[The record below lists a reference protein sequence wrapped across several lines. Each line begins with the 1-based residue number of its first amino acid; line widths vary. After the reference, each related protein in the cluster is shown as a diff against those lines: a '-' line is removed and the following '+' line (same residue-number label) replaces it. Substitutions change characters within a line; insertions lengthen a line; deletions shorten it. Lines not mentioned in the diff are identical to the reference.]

1 MKFERMRLS
10 AVRPH
15 GRPRAPD
22 GLRAVVIGGGLA
34 GLAAATV
41 LAERGV
47 RATLVEKEAYLGGR
61 VGSWSDVLF
70 DGTSFEMERGFHGF
84 FRQYYNL
91 RNLLRRIDPELS
103 FLVPLRDY
111 PLFGPNGETQSFE
124 GLPRSAPHNI
134 IELVRRSENLR
145 WTDLR
150 RVSPRQAL
158 SMLAYDEHDTYA
170 RFDAMTARHYLDSL
184 SFPPAARRMLFDVFS
199 HSFFNPE
206 ERYSAA
212 ELLMNFHFYFMG
224 NPEGLVFDVMNEP
237 FGRSFVRPLAT
248 RLERLGV
255 EVLAGTSVR
264 AVVPGPAGYRVEL
277 AGGTALACD
286 LAILAL
292 DVAGLRELVRAS
304 PELGGERW
312 RSNVLGLTT
321 TDPFV
326 VVRVWLDRPV
336 RSDRAAFAG
345 TAGLGLCDNISVYER
360 FEGESRQ
367 WAERNGGSVVELHAY
382 AVPRDKRVL
391 DVRNEL
397 VRTLHDLYPET
408 RSATILDE
416 RVLAKD
422 DCPAFE
428 PGTYR
433 TRPGVATGAR
443 GLAIAGDFVRTPF
456 PTALMERAVS
466 SGFLA
471 ANHVL
476 APYDVCDEPLD
487 SVPLR
492 GRLAALGRLVA

>member
-1 MKFERMRLS
+1 MKFERTRLS
-10 AVRPH
+10 ALRPQ
-15 GRPRAPD
+15 GRSRAPD
-22 GLRAVVIGGGLA
+22 GLRAVVVGGGLA

-41 LAERGV
+41 LGERGV
-47 RATLVEKEAYLGGR
+47 RTTLVEREAYLGGR

-70 DGTSFEMERGFHGF
+70 DGTPFEMERGFHGF

-91 RNLLRRIDPELS
+91 RNLLRRVDPELS
-103 FLVPLRDY
+103 SLVPLRDY

-124 GLPRSAPHNI
+124 GLPRRAPHNI

-145 WTDLR
+145 WSDLR
-150 RVSPRQAL
+150 HVSPRQAL
-158 SMLAYDEHDTYA
+158 SMLSYDESETYA
-170 RFDAMTARHYLDSL
+170 RFDHLSARDYLDSL

-237 FGRSFVRPLAT
+237 FGRSFVRPLAV

-255 EVLAGTSVR
+255 DVR
-264 AVVPGPAGYRVEL
+264 ASTAAGRISPVNDGYRVEL
-277 AGGTALACD
+277 SGGDVMTCD
-286 LAILAL
+286 LVVLAL
-292 DVAGLRELVRAS
+292 DVAGLREIVRVS

-312 RSNVLGLTT
+312 RSNVLALRT

-336 RSDRAAFAG
+336 RADRSAFAG
-345 TAGLGLCDNISVYER
+345 TAGLGLCDNISIYER
-360 FEGESRQ
+360 FEGESRE
-367 WAERNGGSVVELHAY
+367 WAARTGGSVIELHAY
-382 AVPRDKRVL
+382 AVPPERRL
-391 DVRNEL
+391 EDVRDEL

-408 RSATILDE
+408 RAAAILDE
-416 RVLAKD
+416 RLSMKD

-428 PGTYR
+428 PGAYR
-433 TRPGVATGAR
+433 TRPGVATGIR
-443 GLAIAGDFVRTPF
+443 GVAIAGDFVRTPF

-471 ANHVL
+471 SNHLL
-476 APYDVCDEPLD
+476 APYDVRDEPLD

-492 GRLAALGRLVA
+492 GRFAGFGRLVA

>member
-1 MKFERMRLS
+1 MKFERTRLS

-15 GRPRAPD
+15 GRSRAPE
-22 GLRAVVIGGGLA
+22 GLRAIVVGGGLA

-47 RATLVEKEAYLGGR
+47 RATVLEREAYLGGR

-70 DGTSFEMERGFHGF
+70 DGTPFEMERGFHGF

-91 RNLLRRIDPELS
+91 RSLLRRVDPELS
-103 FLVPLRDY
+103 SLVALRDY

-124 GLPRSAPHNI
+124 GLPRRAPHNI

-145 WTDLR
+145 WGDLR
-150 RVSPRQAL
+150 HVSPRQAL
-158 SMLAYDEHDTYA
+158 SMLAYDESDTYA
-170 RFDAMTARHYLDSL
+170 RFDHLTAREYLDSL

-237 FGRSFVRPLAT
+237 FGRSFVRPLAL
-248 RLERLGV
+248 RLERLG
-255 EVLAGTSVR
+255 ADVR
-264 AVVPGPAGYRVEL
+264 ASTAAQRITPSGDRYRVALGGGEEL
-277 AGGTALACD
+277 EGD
-286 LAILAL
+286 LVVLAL
-292 DVAGLRELVRAS
+292 DVAGLRELVRVS
-304 PELGGERW
+304 PELGSERW
-312 RSNVLGLTT
+312 RSDVLALRT

-326 VVRVWLDRPV
+326 VVRLWLDRAV
-336 RSDRAAFAG
+336 RRDRAAFAG
-345 TAGLGLCDNISVYER
+345 TAGLGLCDNISIYER
-360 FEGESRQ
+360 FEGESRE
-367 WAERNGGSVVELHAY
+367 WAERTGGSVVELHAY
-382 AVPRDKRVL
+382 AVPRARRLD
-391 DVRNEL
+391 DVRDEL
-397 VRTLHDLYPET
+397 VRTLHELYPET
-408 RSATILDE
+408 GSASILDE
-416 RVLAKD
+416 RRSMKD

-443 GLAIAGDFVRTPF
+443 GLAVAGDFVRTPF

-471 ANHVL
+471 ANHLL
-476 APYDVCDEPLD
+476 APYDVRDEPLD
-487 SVPLR
+487 AVPLR
-492 GRLAALGRLVA
+492 GRFAGLGRLVA